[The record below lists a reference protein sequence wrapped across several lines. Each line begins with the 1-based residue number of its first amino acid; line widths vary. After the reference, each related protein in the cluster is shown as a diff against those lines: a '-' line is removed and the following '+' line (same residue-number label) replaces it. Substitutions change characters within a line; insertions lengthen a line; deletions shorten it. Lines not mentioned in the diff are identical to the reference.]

1 MDIKNRIVIAGGS
14 GFLGRNLTKL
24 LVSNGY
30 KVTILSR
37 RKTDQ
42 PNSKGTCKTIQW
54 DGRNLGGWAKELEGS
69 LALINLAGRSVDC
82 IKTPSNCDEILRSRV
97 ESTQTLGN
105 ALKTLNNPPSVWV
118 QMSTT
123 HIYGDP
129 PSETCD
135 ENSIFGYGLA
145 PTVAKAWEEAHIDY
159 IPKGIRSVILRTSFV
174 ISKNGGALPRLERLT
189 RLGLGGKI
197 SHGNQGISWIHYSD
211 MNKIFIKAIESQEM
225 FGAYIASSPHPV
237 SNKKFMR
244 ELRKVLNV
252 PIGLPATEWMVKIGA
267 PLLMK
272 TDPELALYGRYCI
285 PSRLSNEG
293 FTFNFPLLNQALN
306 NIYTSHL

>member
-1 MDIKNRIVIAGGS
+1 
-14 GFLGRNLTKL
+14 
-24 LVSNGY
+24 
-30 KVTILSR
+30 
-37 RKTDQ
+37 
-42 PNSKGTCKTIQW
+42 
-54 DGRNLGGWAKELEGS
+54 
-69 LALINLAGRSVDC
+69 
-82 IKTPSNCDEILRSRV
+82 
-97 ESTQTLGN
+97 
-105 ALKTLNNPPSVWV
+105 
-118 QMSTT
+118 MSTT

-211 MNKIFIKAIESQEM
+211 MNRIFRKAIESEEM
-225 FGAYIASSPHPV
+225 CGAFIASSPYPV
-237 SNKKFMR
+237 SNKVFMR
-244 ELRKVLNV
+244 ELRNILNV
-252 PIGLPATEWMVKIGA
+252 RIGLPATTWMVKIGA
-267 PLLMK
+267 PLIMK

-285 PSRLSNEG
+285 PTRLSNQG
-293 FTFNFPLLNQALN
+293 FTFTFPHLNQALN
-306 NIYTSHL
+306 NIYNPQQ